1 MRTISNVPLFHFASL
16 IAQISYFNTPCGYP
30 NRIELKKR
38 KFKGAIVDSYSNI
51 KILNTEVYVMNIR
64 KIGYT
69 GVRVR
74 RYIETCNKRRRRPI
88 HLGAGDDE
96 LKYRL
101 NRSSV
106 QATSDDRLDVL
117 CLSRLVDEEAESNAP

>member
-1 MRTISNVPLFHFASL
+1 MRTISNVPFSHFESL
-16 IAQISYFNTPCGYP
+16 IAQISYFNTPRAYP
-30 NRIELKKR
+30 NRVELKKH
-38 KFKGAIVDSYSNI
+38 KVKGAIVDKYI
-51 KILNTEVYVMNIR
+51 KILNTEVSVMNIR

-74 RYIETCNKRRRRPI
+74 RYKETCNKRRTLLI

-117 CLSRLVDEEAESNAP
+117 CL

>member
-1 MRTISNVPLFHFASL
+1 MCV
-16 IAQISYFNTPCGYP
+16 QG
-30 NRIELKKR
+30 
-38 KFKGAIVDSYSNI
+38 
-51 KILNTEVYVMNIR
+51 
-64 KIGYT
+64 
-69 GVRVR
+69 
-74 RYIETCNKRRRRPI
+74 YIETCNKRRTLPS